1 MAQDNWLRRE
11 RALETR
17 QKVFEAVADLIEETG
32 VPPTMPE
39 IAKKTGLGQNTIK
52 RHVDALVDEGRLGRT
67 PGQHRSLRVLE

>member
-1 MAQDNWLRRE
+1 MPDNNWVQQQ
-11 RALETR
+11 AAAETR
-17 QKVFEAVADLIEETG
+17 QKVFEAVSALIEETG
-32 VPPTMPE
+32 VSPTVPE